1 MTGGKYHRAKE
12 SLAGICFNAFDFILL
27 YEQGVHACFKVD
39 FATALDDSVPHVFNN
54 TRQFVR
60 TYVRMCIYQYGSGGS
75 MLTEDIQNLVYI
87 AALFAACVQLAI
99 RVGSGTSLSE
109 AVIGLRVD
117 ELLAA
122 DLRQVFLAFPYVLST
137 LHNDGA
143 QTELYQSQ
151 GGEES
156 SGTGAYHYYL
166 GLSFY
171 III

>member
-1 MTGGKYHRAKE
+1 
-12 SLAGICFNAFDFILL
+12 
-27 YEQGVHACFKVD
+27 
-39 FATALDDSVPHVFNN
+39 
-54 TRQFVR
+54 
-60 TYVRMCIYQYGSGGS
+60 
-75 MLTEDIQNLVYI
+75 
-87 AALFAACVQLAI
+87 
-99 RVGSGTSLSE
+99 
-109 AVIGLRVD
+109 
-117 ELLAA
+117 LLAA